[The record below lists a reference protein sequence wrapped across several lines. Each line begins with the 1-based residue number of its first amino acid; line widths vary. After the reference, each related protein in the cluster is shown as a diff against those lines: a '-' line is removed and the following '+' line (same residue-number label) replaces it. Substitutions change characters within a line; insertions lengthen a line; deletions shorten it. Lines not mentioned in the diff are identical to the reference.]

1 MHSIQCW
8 EGNARLQQRQPL
20 MSAST
25 FVLLIPPSTVSLS
38 CRCASTTVWCSDSS
52 DTQECWRPSASDSRD
67 TASNTR
73 SRYFLV
79 FSSCLLSNCLWTLWP
94 VGTWETFP
102 DLICNVSGLCASLP
116 CAAASR
122 HEPNQV
128 CYQGLLQKS
137 APATCWISSGQH
149 HGVCVCVFSWIRPV
163 LKFRSGCWK
172 MLLFVEGVSA
182 GGGASAASDAPP
194 SGGPATDR
202 HTAASLQG
210 HAGEKALC
218 QHETICF
225 YHSGGMFWLEDG
237 EARFEEV
244 LLWLLLFLMVVI
256 LPVIFSETTFKPS
269 SSFCS

>member
-1 MHSIQCW
+1 MPDSNRDSHWCLLLLLFYWFLLLLSHS
-8 EGNARLQQRQPL
+8 AAAALQRQSGAQTAQIHRNAGDRPHPTVGIQHQIHVPGISSSSL
-20 MSAST
+20 PVFCPTVCGHSDLSGPERPFLIWSVM
-25 FVLLIPPSTVSLS
+25 FQDFVHHFHVLLPRGMSPT
-38 CRCASTTVWCSDSS
+38 
-52 DTQECWRPSASDSRD
+52 
-67 TASNTR
+67 
-73 SRYFLV
+73 
-79 FSSCLLSNCLWTLWP
+79 
-94 VGTWETFP
+94 
-102 DLICNVSGLCASLP
+102 
-116 CAAASR
+116 
-122 HEPNQV
+122 
-128 CYQGLLQKS
+128 KS
-137 APATCWISSGQH
+137 AIRDFFRKVHLPPAGYQVGSTM
-149 HGVCVCVFSWIRPV
+149 VCVCVFSWIRPV

-244 LLWLLLFLMVVI
+244 LLWLLCFLMVVI

>member
-38 CRCASTTVWCSDSS
+38 CRCVSTTVWCSDSS

-73 SRYFLV
+73 SRYFLF

-149 HGVCVCVFSWIRPV
+149 HGVCVCVCSPGLDQCWSLGLGV
-163 LKFRSGCWK
+163 EKCSCLLKVFLREAERQRLQT
-172 MLLFVEGVSA
+172 LL
-182 GGGASAASDAPP
+182 
-194 SGGPATDR
+194 
-202 HTAASLQG
+202 HQ
-210 HAGEKALC
+210 
-218 QHETICF
+218 
-225 YHSGGMFWLEDG
+225 
-237 EARFEEV
+237 EV
-244 LLWLLLFLMVVI
+244 LRRIVTLQRRFRAMLERKHFVNMRRSASTIQVGCFDWRTERLGLRRCYYGSCVSWWL
-256 LPVIFSETTFKPS
+256 
-269 SSFCS
+269 